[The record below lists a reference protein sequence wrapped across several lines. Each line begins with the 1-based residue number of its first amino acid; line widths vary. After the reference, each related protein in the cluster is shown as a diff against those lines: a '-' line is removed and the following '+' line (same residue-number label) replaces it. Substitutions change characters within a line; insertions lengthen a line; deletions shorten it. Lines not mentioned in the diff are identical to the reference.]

1 MTGNGNTKRFMTIK
15 AIFFDLGGVLVRTE
29 YQAPRQKL
37 AERFG
42 MDYEDIDKLVFGSPT
57 AARAT
62 VGELTDDEHWLHVMK
77 LLKQPAEERKNI
89 EREFYGGDVLD
100 HTLIDFL
107 RSLRPQ
113 YKTGLISNAW
123 SGLRAYIEREKFV
136 DAFDKLIISAEV
148 KVAKPSAKIYHIAL
162 DQLQVQ
168 ANEAVFVDDVWE
180 NIQACEKVGMKG
192 ILFKSPESAIKQI
205 KALL

>member
-1 MTGNGNTKRFMTIK
+1 MSIK
-15 AIFFDLGGVLVRTE
+15 AVLFDLGGVLVRTE

-42 MDYEDIDKLVFGSPT
+42 MDYEDIDRLVFASPT

-62 VGELTDDEHWLHVMK
+62 VGEITEEEHWLQVMK
-77 LLKQPAEERKNI
+77 LLKQPAAEHKNI
-89 EREFYGGDVLD
+89 EREFFGGDVLD
-100 HTLIDFL
+100 RSLIQFL

-123 SGLRAYIEREKFV
+123 SGLRAYIEREKFD
-136 DAFDKLIISAEV
+136 DAFDALIISAEA
-148 KVAKPSAKIYHIAL
+148 KVAKPSTKIYHMAL
-162 DQLQVQ
+162 DQLGVSP
-168 ANEAVFVDDVWE
+168 NEAVFVDDVWE

-192 ILFKSPESAIKQI
+192 ILFKSAESAIKQI

>member
-1 MTGNGNTKRFMTIK
+1 MTIK
-15 AIFFDLGGVLVRTE
+15 AIFFDLGGVLLRTE
-29 YQAPRQKL
+29 YQSPRQKL

-42 MDYEDIDKLVFGSPT
+42 MDYEDIDKIVFGSPT
-57 AARAT
+57 ARQAT
-62 VGELTDDEHWLHVMK
+62 VGEVTEGQHWHAVMK
-77 LLKQPAEERKNI
+77 LLKQPAEEYKNI
-89 EREFYGGDVLD
+89 EREFFAGDVLD
-100 HTLIDFL
+100 RTLINFL
-107 RSLRPQ
+107 RSLRSH

-123 SGLRAYIEREKFV
+123 SGLRAYIEREKFD
-136 DAFDKLIISAEV
+136 DAFNKLIISAEV

-192 ILFKSPESAIKQI
+192 ILFKNAESTIKQI